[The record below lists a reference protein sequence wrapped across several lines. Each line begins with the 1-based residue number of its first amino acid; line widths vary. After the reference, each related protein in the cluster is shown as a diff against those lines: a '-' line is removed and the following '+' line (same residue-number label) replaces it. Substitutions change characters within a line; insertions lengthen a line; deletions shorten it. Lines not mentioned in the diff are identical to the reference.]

1 MESSELKRLSSAGVI
16 MILGTLVGWLV
27 RHGITN
33 MGSTITYSFWMITTW
48 LSGAVNSGILFRWKM
63 DNVFVDNAD
72 TILVIDLIIAC
83 ELLEMEPE
91 ETEEKAALSSPWNE
105 EYRTLSDN
113 FGVAGRSLSI
123 SATTVPS
130 RFRRL
135 RDPDALNVVN
145 ILQVS

>member
-1 MESSELKRLSSAGVI
+1 
-16 MILGTLVGWLV
+16 
-27 RHGITN
+27 
-33 MGSTITYSFWMITTW
+33 
-48 LSGAVNSGILFRWKM
+48 M